1 MYHQQC
7 FCCSSEVLSHRL
19 STSGTNIVG
28 DILYNIA
35 VGDEEG
41 RSRQRI
47 LAFAAKRY
55 ECSAAVSTPPTRMA
69 C

>member
-1 MYHQQC
+1 LCGLYFFDH
-7 FCCSSEVLSHRL
+7 EVPDVILVVCRNDVASHRS

-55 ECSAAVSTPPTRMA
+55 AMSTS
-69 C
+69 